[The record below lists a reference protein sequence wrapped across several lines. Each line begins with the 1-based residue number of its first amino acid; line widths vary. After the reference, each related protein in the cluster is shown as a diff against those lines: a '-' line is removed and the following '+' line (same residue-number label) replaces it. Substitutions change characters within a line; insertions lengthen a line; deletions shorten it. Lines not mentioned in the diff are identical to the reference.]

1 MDEIINTINF
11 DLTQF
16 PINDLEI
23 IFFFF
28 KAFSVV
34 FTFLFLLYSIIL
46 ARQTAV
52 LRDTLST
59 PNNGVIVFISQV
71 QLIISVVL
79 LLYALFL
86 L

>member
-1 MDEIINTINF
+1 MDGIINIF
-11 DLTQF
+11 QF
-16 PINDLEI
+16 PISDTEI

-46 ARQTAV
+46 ARQTSI

-59 PNNGVIVFISQV
+59 PNNGVIVLISQV